1 MENSLESPELRS
13 ELAALKK
20 ELTKLK
26 SEKQQIVD
34 KIKAAN
40 KAIDSLEST
49 GKTYKKE
56 KKEQERVIAAAEA
69 ELKSKQLDEKISEL
83 QGKIK
88 AMDPMDS
95 EFLESFLFNRSIPT
109 LEISLI
115 SSSEDQPASDDLP
128 AYTMHPNISSE
139 RLFSSSFIEGF
150 IDEDA
155 RFPGYSDEN
164 LSRVGEDSDCET
176 MPFQPHPNILPD
188 RNQDATKQCSEYFGH
203 PNISTLRI
211 QNSCSKI
218 RFCTPTSFSQ
228 KPTAIGN
235 GTPNADRR
243 QNTRCTTPST
253 DKTSSC
259 KPISSCASCGC
270 RKSSKVQP
278 ARQRMTSR
286 KADARGER
294 CESLSNKSTNIQPS
308 NARSQTSLKAS
319 NSEATLKSCKSM
331 ASSTPQRAGRVMESM
346 SDMSFETCKSYNECS
361 NCAMARNQKSTGRQ
375 KSPQSKGR
383 VDDINAL
390 SCGSCA
396 DRKSTKIQLNRK
408 SAAARSQASLK
419 PISLADSSCDS
430 FSLCEQCR
438 KFVGTGRHEDMTRSD
453 TGSFA
458 YRAACLLH

>member
-1 MENSLESPELRS
+1 MENSLEIPELRS

-26 SEKQQIVD
+26 SEKQQFVD

-40 KAIDSLEST
+40 KAIDSLEPT

-56 KKEQERVIAAAEA
+56 KKEQEKVIAAAEA

-88 AMDPMDS
+88 AMDS
-95 EFLESFLFNRSIPT
+95 EFLESFRFNRSIPQ
-109 LEISLI
+109 LSISLI
-115 SSSEDQPASDDLP
+115 PSTEDQPASDDLP
-128 AYTMHPNISSE
+128 AYTTHPNISSE
-139 RLFSSSFIEGF
+139 RLFSSSFI
-150 IDEDA
+150 DEDT
-155 RFPGYSDEN
+155 RIPGYSDVT

-176 MPFQPHPNILPD
+176 MLFQPHPNILPD
-188 RNQDATKQCSEYFGH
+188 RNQDTTKQCSEYIGH

-228 KPTAIGN
+228 KPTSVGN
-235 GTPNADRR
+235 ETLNANRR
-243 QNTRCTTPST
+243 QNTRCTRPST

-270 RKSSKVQP
+270 RKPSKVQP
-278 ARQRMTSR
+278 TRKRMTSR
-286 KADARGER
+286 KSDARGER
-294 CESLSNKSTNIQPS
+294 CESCLCNKSSNIQPS
-308 NARSQTSLKAS
+308 NAKSQTSLKAS
-319 NSEATLKSCKSM
+319 SSEATLKSCKSM
-331 ASSTPQRAGRVMESM
+331 ASSTPKQAGRGMQSM
-346 SDMSFETCKSYNECS
+346 SEMSFGTCNSYNECS
-361 NCAMARNQKSTGRQ
+361 NCAMARNQKSAGRQ

-383 VDDINAL
+383 VDDINDL

-396 DRKSTKIQLNRK
+396 ARKSTKIQLNRK
-408 SAAARSQASLK
+408 SAAAKSQASLK
-419 PISLADSSCDS
+419 PISLTDASCDS
-430 FSLCEQCR
+430 FNLCEQCR

-453 TGSFA
+453 TGSFT
-458 YRAACLLH
+458 